1 MVLVYLPL
9 VAAVGLGLLVAL
21 APVSST
27 VDRLVSA
34 AALWLFG
41 DYVSRDTP
49 RHTAELERMQAA
61 HVDGTHRQYAART
74 AFVALVVGLVGST
87 VGIYVVAGALVV
99 LSVNSSAIG
108 VSLPPALDVVS
119 GSVRP
124 SIEYGRLLLFAA
136 GAGVPVGAAL
146 AGATYWARWLYLDQV
161 AQTRRNRID
170 ASLPRTV
177 AFVYALSRSGMPF
190 PMVLETLADNQHVY
204 GEAATELAVAV
215 REMDTFG
222 TDVVSALQAAGDR
235 SPSEALEEFAENLS
249 SVLSSGR
256 SLSSFLHM
264 QYERYQEEVEAQQEK
279 YLDLLAAFAE
289 IYVTVLVA
297 GPLFFITVLVIIG
310 LVISDT
316 LPLIQFI
323 TYLGIPL
330 ATLAFVVYIDSITQG
345 LRGPGW
351 KSSLDVSTDRV
362 PDRRLA
368 STGVSIASDGG
379 TSARAR
385 TALTRL
391 DAYDRLE
398 PVRRWLSEPFQQLL
412 NRPTATVYFTLPL
425 AGLWVLWRVGFD
437 ALSPSGAA
445 ATLGSASTP
454 DLTALVAAVDEPLI
468 EVAVFVLV
476 PVSLVYELR
485 KRRYRDFENATP
497 DFLDRMASVNE
508 AGLTAIESI
517 HRVAGTDLGYLG
529 DELQNVSRDISWGA
543 DVSTALRRMASRTPA
558 PSLNRSMTLIT
569 NAMRVSGDISPVLR
583 IAANETQSARRLR
596 RERRQEMIT
605 YLLVIYLSF
614 FVFLGIIVA
623 LTVSFIP
630 AIEEAA
636 SASVL
641 DSDTISV
648 GIFAGLRDVQTEG
661 YRLIFFHISVV
672 QAVCSGLVAGQLG
685 EGSVYDGLK
694 HALVLL
700 AVAYALFTFL

>member
-1 MVLVYLPL
+1 VVLVYLPL
-9 VAAVGLGLLVAL
+9 VAAVGLGLLVAV

-34 AALWLFG
+34 TALWLFG

-61 HVDGTHRQYAART
+61 HVDGTHRRYAART
-74 AFVALVVGLVGST
+74 AFVALVVGLVAST

-99 LSVNSSAIG
+99 LSADSLGLG
-108 VSLPPALDVVS
+108 VTLPPVFDVVS

-124 SIEYGRLLLFAA
+124 SIDYGRLLLFAA
-136 GAGVPVGAAL
+136 GAGLPVGAAL
-146 AGATYWARWLYLDQV
+146 AAATYWARWLYLDQV
-161 AQTRRNRID
+161 AQTRQNRID

-235 SPSEALEEFAENLS
+235 SPSESLEEFAENLS

-256 SLSSFLHM
+256 SLSS
-264 QYERYQEEVEAQQEK
+264 

-310 LVISDT
+310 LVISNT

-330 ATLAFVVYIDSITQG
+330 ATLAFVVYIGSITQG

-368 STGVSIASDGG
+368 STGVSVASDGG

-385 TALTRL
+385 TALARL

-412 NRPTATVYFTLPL
+412 NRPTATLYFTLPL
-425 AGLWVLWRVGFD
+425 AGLWALWRVGFE
-437 ALSPSGAA
+437 ALSPSRVA
-445 ATLGSASTP
+445 ATLGSASTL
-454 DLTALVAAVDEPLI
+454 DLTALVATADEPLI
-468 EVAVFVLV
+468 EVALLVLV

-529 DELQNVSRDISWGA
+529 VELRNVSRDISWGA

-630 AIEEAA
+630 AIEEAS

-641 DSDTISV
+641 NSDSISV
-648 GIFAGLRDVQTEG
+648 GIFSGLRDVQTEG

-700 AVAYALFTFL
+700 VVAYVLFTFL